1 MPKTFRPYD
10 PDQMLLMTPS
20 VQDWV
25 PAGDMTHFIDDV
37 VDELDLS
44 TIESVHEQGN
54 LRGFPPFHPRMMTK
68 LWL

>member
-10 PDQMLLMTPS
+10 PDQMLLMPPS

-25 PAGDMTHFIDDV
+25 PAGDMAHFIDEV

-44 TIESVHEQGN
+44 TIESVYEQGD
-54 LRGFPPFHPRMMTK
+54 LRGVTRTGC
-68 LWL
+68 